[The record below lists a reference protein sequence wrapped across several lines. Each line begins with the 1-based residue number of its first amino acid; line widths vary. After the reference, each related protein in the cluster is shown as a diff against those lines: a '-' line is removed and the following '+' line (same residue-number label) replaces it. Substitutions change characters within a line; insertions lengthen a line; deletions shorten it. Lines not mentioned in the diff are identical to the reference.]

1 MKIYIASIMVCLI
14 TTLPASAQ
22 FIPTFYCPD
31 YKEGY
36 YYTKKKEK
44 ISGWLKFEFAARH
57 DNSNGNTIV
66 RFKADKQAKPIK
78 LTTRDMLAFITEKD
92 SFAIIENF
100 RINALVG
107 LNKDFAK
114 VVQAGDLNLYN
125 YYTTVTSRNT
135 RSMNSNVPSLTT
147 TTTQVVTFWFLYYN
161 EQLHKINKR
170 SFKEHFPAC
179 IAVHTQLA
187 EDVRK
192 KKYTYKHLETIVKE
206 YNAWKADQRIR

>member
-22 FIPTFYCPD
+22 FIPKFYCPD

-114 VVQAGDLNLYN
+114 VVQTGALNLYT
-125 YYTTVTSRNT
+125 YYTTVNT
-135 RSMNSNVPSLTT
+135 NHNN
-147 TTTQVVTFWFLYYN
+147 VTFTNVKTYWFLHHKY
-161 EQLHKINKR
+161 QLHKINKR